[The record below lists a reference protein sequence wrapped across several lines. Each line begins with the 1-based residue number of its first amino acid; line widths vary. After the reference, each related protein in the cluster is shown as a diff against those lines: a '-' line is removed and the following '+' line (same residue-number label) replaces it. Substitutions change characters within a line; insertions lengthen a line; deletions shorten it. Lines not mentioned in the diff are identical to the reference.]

1 MQRDNAWN
9 TLRGAKDED
18 IPLFSSALL
27 IAKDEYPEL
36 APAEYESRL
45 QDYGARL
52 RKILDP
58 TETAATQ
65 LRTLNGFLFDELGF
79 SGNEQDYY
87 DPRNSY
93 LNDVLDRR
101 LGNPISLA
109 VVQIELARRLDVPL
123 EGVSFPG
130 HFLVRLP
137 LDEGIVVLDPFQKGR
152 SLDAAELRRRARTH
166 LDTHDIDD
174 ARLARMLEP
183 ASHRAILT
191 RMLRN
196 LKGVY
201 SEREEWDKA
210 LRCCDRLLTLDS
222 HQPVEYRDRGQFY
235 LKLGHARAASEDLRR
250 YLSLVPQA
258 DDADAV
264 ALQIAEM
271 GTNLPRLN

>member
-1 MQRDNAWN
+1 MENPWLAL
-9 TLRGAKDED
+9 TSAKDQD
-18 IPLFSSALL
+18 IPLFSTALL
-27 IAKDEYPEL
+27 IAQDEYPTL
-36 APAEYESRL
+36 DRAVYE
-45 QDYGARL
+45 ARL
-52 RKILDP
+52 HDYAHRLETLLP
-58 TETAATQ
+58 TTDSASAQ
-65 LRTLNGFLFDELGF
+65 LRCLNQFVFDELGF
-79 SGNEQDYY
+79 SGDEQDYY

-109 VVQIELARRLDVPL
+109 VVQIELAQRLGVPL

-152 SLDAAELRRRARTH
+152 SLDAAELRRRARSH

-183 ASHRAILT
+183 ASHRAILS

-201 SEREEWDKA
+201 VEREQWDKA
-210 LRCCDRLLTLDS
+210 LRCSDRLLTIDV
-222 HQPVEYRDRGQFY
+222 HQPLEFRDRGNYY
-235 LKLGHARAASEDLRR
+235 LRLGHLVAARQDLLR
-250 YLSLVPQA
+250 YLALMPQA
-258 DDADAV
+258 EDAEAV
-264 ALQIAEM
+264 AQQLSDLGA
-271 GTNLPRLN
+271 NVPRVN